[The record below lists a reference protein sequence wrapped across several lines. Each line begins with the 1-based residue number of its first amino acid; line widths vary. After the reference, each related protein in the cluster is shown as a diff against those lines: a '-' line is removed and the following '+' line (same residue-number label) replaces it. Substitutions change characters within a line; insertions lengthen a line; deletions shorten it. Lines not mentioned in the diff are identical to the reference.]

1 MRYAVVVHERPGS
14 TYEVTVSD
22 LSVCFSGG
30 NTLGAVIPA
39 IGLNNSVIP
48 AKASIRK
55 GLRPAR
61 LLVQATPMTF
71 AR

>member
-1 MRYAVVVHERPGS
+1 MRYAVVVHEHPGS
-14 TYEVTVSD
+14 TYGVTVSD
-22 LSVCFSGG
+22 LPVCFSGG
-30 NTLGAVIPA
+30 NTLGAVILG

-61 LLVQATPMTF
+61 NYLCKLCKQPP
-71 AR
+71 